1 MGLARWC
8 LAVGLQLSDDLVAL
22 VRGLGLGLGLR
33 MRVRVRVRV
42 KNEGEG

>member
-22 VRGLGLGLGLR
+22 GRG
-33 MRVRVRVRV
+33 RVRVRV

>member
-22 VRGLGLGLGLR
+22 VRG
-33 MRVRVRVRV
+33 RVRVRV